1 MVARV
6 RRKRVLVLMHEDL
19 IPPQDISG
27 LSDEDVLPFAT
38 EYDVVTGLDW
48 LGHEVIKLG
57 LHDELTPLRRALQD
71 VRPHVVFNLLE
82 EFHGEA
88 VFDQHVV
95 SYLELKRAAY
105 TGCNP
110 RGLVLGRDKALS
122 KKLLHYHRI
131 RCPKFAVFP
140 MGRRPRRPARLQF
153 PLIVKSLVEEGST
166 GISEASVVHSDDKL
180 IERVAFI
187 HRSVGTDAI
196 AEEFIDGREVYAAV
210 LGNHRLTV
218 LPPWELKIGE
228 LRSDAPRIATRRVK
242 FDLQFQEKHN
252 VALGPAEFDAELMR
266 TYETAAKRIYRVLGL
281 SGYARIDFRLTE
293 DGRLY
298 FLEANP
304 NPDIAAGEE
313 FSSAAKAIGL
323 SYERLLHRILTLGMS
338 HTRSMWKA

>member
-6 RRKRVLVLMHEDL
+6 RRKRVLALMHEDL
-19 IPPQDISG
+19 IPPEDITG
-27 LSDEDVLPFAT
+27 LSDEDVMPFAT
-38 EYDVVTGLDW
+38 EYDVVTAMKW
-48 LGHEVIKLG
+48 LGHEVITLG
-57 LHDELTPLRRALQD
+57 VHDELAPLRRALNE

-95 SYLELKRAAY
+95 SYLELQRAAY

-122 KKLLHYHRI
+122 KKILHYHRI

-140 MGRRPRRPARLQF
+140 MGRKVRRPKRLSF

-166 GISEASVVHSDDKL
+166 GISEASVVHNEDKL
-180 IERVAFI
+180 VERASFV
-187 HRSVGTDAI
+187 HRTIGTDAI
-196 AEEFIDGREVYAAV
+196 AEQFIDGREVYAGV
-210 LGNHRLTV
+210 MGNHRLTV

-242 FDLQFQEKHN
+242 FDLAFQAKHN
-252 VALGPAEFDAELMR
+252 VEIGPANFDPPMMTKYQAV
-266 TYETAAKRIYRVLGL
+266 AKRIYKVLGL
-281 SGYARIDFRLTE
+281 SGYARIDFRLTPAGE
-293 DGRLY
+293 LY

-304 NPDIAAGEE
+304 NPDIARGEE
-313 FSSAAKAIGL
+313 FSSAAKAAGL
-323 SYERLLHRILTLGMS
+323 DYEPLLQKILNLGIS
-338 HTRSMWKA
+338 HARGRSS